1 MKKVFRVFTVL
12 VISAAI
18 MLTFGLTAFAEPEN
32 DETLSEE
39 SVPSQSQGSEPSSQE
54 SEPSESAEPSDSTEP
69 PEESSEE
76 SSEPSSSEESS
87 ATEETSQEPTE
98 ESSHDIDVLPEI
110 SENEFTVPTTIVED
124 VTPQSATV
132 AAGVISW
139 LCVAIGVIVIAA
151 VLSSSRTE
159 NYMNGRQRY
168 ESGDVIS
175 GDKRRR

>member
-18 MLTFGLTAFAEPEN
+18 MLTFGLTAFAEP
-32 DETLSEE
+32 
-39 SVPSQSQGSEPSSQE
+39 
-54 SEPSESAEPSDSTEP
+54 
-69 PEESSEE
+69 
-76 SSEPSSSEESS
+76 EESS